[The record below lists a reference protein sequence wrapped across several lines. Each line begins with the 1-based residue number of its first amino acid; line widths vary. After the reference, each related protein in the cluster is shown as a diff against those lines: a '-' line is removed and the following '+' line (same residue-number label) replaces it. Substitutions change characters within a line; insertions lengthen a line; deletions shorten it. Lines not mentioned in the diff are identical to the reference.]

1 MSLTEPLYQVDVE
14 RRLDLL
20 NEQLNAEVERFVIL
34 AVERAEAESEY
45 KHRYHR
51 AILRSSDGTVAQ
63 KEAAAFVRSGNAYR
77 EWKLAEALE
86 RATQQKLIA
95 LRTQI
100 ESARTISANVRASGG

>member
-1 MSLTEPLYQVDVE
+1 LLSNEPLYQVDVE
-14 RRLDLL
+14 QRLDLL
-20 NEQLNAEVERFVIL
+20 NAQLQAEVDRFAL
-34 AVERAEAESEY
+34 LTVERAEAESEY

-51 AILRSSDGTVAQ
+51 AILRSSEGTVAQ
-63 KEAAAFVRSGNAYR
+63 KEATAFVRSGTAYR

-86 RATQQKLIA
+86 KATQQKLIA